1 MDAAPRRR
9 DILNCWK
16 RNRNETKEHIL
27 NEDDKRMCPLIGK
40 PHNKKTYIQN
50 NIGDKSTSQI
60 ENLSP

>member
-1 MDAAPRRR
+1 MQLQDY
-9 DILNCWK
+9 WK
-16 RNRNETKEHIL
+16 RNRNETKKHTL
-27 NEDDKRMCPLIGK
+27 NKDDNRMCPLIGK